1 MLKYLNSNRLSVALL
16 FFIFPVAYWIAGM
29 FTGSIREAAIHAEAV
44 PLGQL
49 VVAFD
54 LHARVFASLLAIALI
69 LLNGYLLIQL
79 NTIHIFIPYRTY
91 LPLFFYALLTIG
103 VTRINHLT
111 PALVASSLLI
121 LAFFRIFHTYKSEKI
136 SLNFI
141 DAGLLTGLAGLFY
154 FHSIFFFVF
163 LLVALLIIRPFIW
176 REWAFACIGF
186 LLPYLFVFSIYYLL
200 DIPLSDFFSGLSEVF
215 QRMPV
220 DLNLSEIV
228 NWSYILFFIVVS
240 SFILVN
246 AIDSMKI
253 HARKFFIAFL
263 AFFLCSVMI
272 FFIVPGTGLQM
283 IYFTGV
289 PLSYLFSY
297 YFVRANR
304 NWANEFFITAF
315 IILLIWLRLAAFI

>member
-16 FFIFPVAYWIAGM
+16 FFIFPVAYWISGM
-29 FTGSIREAAIHAEAV
+29 FTGNIHNTAINTEVV

-49 VVAFD
+49 IVAFD
-54 LHARVFASLLAIALI
+54 SNARVFSSLLAIVLI

-103 VTRINHLT
+103 VTQINYLT

-141 DAGLLTGLAGLFY
+141 DAGLLIGLASLFY
-154 FHSIFFFVF
+154 FHSIFFILF
-163 LLVALLIIRPFIW
+163 LLAALLIIRPFIW
-176 REWAFACIGF
+176 REWVFGCIGF

-200 DIPLSDFFSGLSEVF
+200 DIPLSQFFSGLSEVF
-215 QRMPV
+215 NRMHI

-228 NWSYILFFIVVS
+228 NWSYILFFMVIS
-240 SFILVN
+240 SYVLIN

-263 AFFLCSVMI
+263 AFFLCSVLI
-272 FFIVPGTGLQM
+272 FFTVRGTGLQM
-283 IYFTGV
+283 IYFTAV

-297 YFVRANR
+297 YFARARR
-304 NWANEFFITAF
+304 NWVNEAFITLF
-315 IILLIWLRLAAFI
+315 ILLLIWQRLAAFL